1 MSDNIR
7 VLSRRDVLASAGGLS
22 IAGTM
27 ASSIAPA
34 FEARRPASAPEGGEQ
49 TLEVTAEK
57 VTEALE
63 GAYGVHK
70 GQRRNH
76 TKGVG
81 ALGRFIGNPEATKY
95 SRSALF
101 SGQPLEVVARF
112 SLAGGN
118 PNASDLEKS
127 PRGVGLEFRLPG
139 GGQQHMTMLHTPIF
153 FANMP
158 KTFLDKF
165 LALKPDPATG
175 KPDPKAFQQF
185 LASHPDNTAQAH
197 LLADTNPPPS
207 YANCAYY
214 GIHTFKF
221 VDRQD
226 RVTNVRWRFVPQDG
240 EMQLS
245 DAQMKSMPADFLN
258 DALIERTRRGP
269 IRWDMMLTI
278 GEPGDPENDPT
289 KPWPPNRRE
298 LKAGTLEIAAA
309 IPQESAG
316 SYNINYDPLVMGE
329 GIRPSDDPILLFRS
343 PSYALSFTKRI
354 RNL

>member
-1 MSDNIR
+1 
-7 VLSRRDVLASAGGLS
+7 
-22 IAGTM
+22 
-27 ASSIAPA
+27 
-34 FEARRPASAPEGGEQ
+34 
-49 TLEVTAEK
+49 
-57 VTEALE
+57 
-63 GAYGVHK
+63 
-70 GQRRNH
+70 
-76 TKGVG
+76 
-81 ALGRFIGNPEATKY
+81 
-95 SRSALF
+95 
-101 SGQPLEVVARF
+101 
-112 SLAGGN
+112 
-118 PNASDLEKS
+118 
-127 PRGVGLEFRLPG
+127 
-139 GGQQHMTMLHTPIF
+139 MTMLHTPIF
-153 FANMP
+153 FAGMP

-197 LLADTNPPPS
+197 LLADSNPPPS

-258 DALIERTRRGP
+258 EALIERTRRGP
-269 IRWDMMLTI
+269 MRWDMIVTI

-309 IPQESAG
+309 MPQESAG
-316 SYNINYDPLVMGE
+316 SYNINYDPLVMGD